1 MHAERHI
8 QPAVTEFTR
17 YGADGARLTIERVG
31 VNPTA
36 FFVSGIHGD
45 EHEVIEPLR
54 RQLDRKVKE
63 DPHHF
68 ASHVRALE
76 AHPAALQD
84 KVRAARGV
92 DLNRQFVFKETP
104 DHPQA
109 KLLADTLLEHEGIHT
124 VFSFHE
130 DPLERRFYVY
140 NLMTRSDDGSMDAAI
155 ESLSTNLLSRV
166 TAMDIPL
173 YNGIDDIDLGYWVD
187 HGFCAVA
194 SDAIHDNSFEMWAV
208 QNELHGHP
216 SMQRAFLFEIPGMLP
231 IAQKEELIRVILDE
245 FIGPYMAHT
254 QSGIRA

>member
-1 MHAERHI
+1 MHAERQI

-17 YGADGARLTIERVG
+17 YGADGARLTIERIG

-54 RQLDRKVKE
+54 RQLDRKVRE
-63 DPHHF
+63 DPRHF
-68 ASHVRALE
+68 ASQVRALE

-84 KVRAARGV
+84 KARAARGV

-109 KLLADTLLEHEGIHT
+109 KLLADSLLEHEGVHT

-130 DPLERRFYVY
+130 DPLERRFYLY
-140 NLMTRSDDGSMDAAI
+140 NLMTRNDDGAMDTEI
-155 ESLSTNLLSRV
+155 EKLRTNLLSRV

-194 SDAIHDNSFEMWAV
+194 SDAIHDNSFEMWSV
-208 QNELHGHP
+208 QKELHGHP
-216 SMQRAFLFEIPGMLP
+216 SMQRAFLFEIPGELP
-231 IAQKEELIRVILDE
+231 LEQKESLIRVILDE
-245 FIGPYMAHT
+245 FIAPYMSLT
-254 QSGIRA
+254 NRD